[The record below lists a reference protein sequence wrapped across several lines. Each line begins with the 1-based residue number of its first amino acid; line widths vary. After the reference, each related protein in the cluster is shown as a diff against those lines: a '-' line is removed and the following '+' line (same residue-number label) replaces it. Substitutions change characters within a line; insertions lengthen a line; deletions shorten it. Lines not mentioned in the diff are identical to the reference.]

1 MIATVA
7 LDVGAYH
14 AEGCVWDSVRNRLL
28 FVDLYAGRVLDHDPE
43 SGDVVVHELGGQATD
58 VHPTTRPDRVLV
70 AVRDGIAL
78 VDASGAVTP
87 LARPLH
93 DRPELRMND
102 GHVAPDG
109 RYFAGSMADDVT
121 PGVGELFC
129 LDPGTGELSVVF
141 AGVTISNGIDW
152 SPDGAT
158 AYYVDSPT
166 GRIDACDYDAGA
178 PAGLAQRRPFARID
192 PDLGMPDGLTVDAE
206 GGVWVAVFGGGQVQ
220 HFTPSGELDA
230 VVEVPG
236 APLVTACC
244 LGGRDLDQL
253 FIATSQENLDADALA
268 AQPDAGRIFAV
279 APGVT
284 GKPATPFP
292 C

>member
-14 AEGCVWDSVRNRLL
+14 AEGCVWDPVRQRLL
-28 FVDLYAGRVLDHDPE
+28 FVDLYAGRVFDHDPE
-43 SGDVVVHELGGQATD
+43 SGAVVVHELGGQATD
-58 VHPTTRPDRVLV
+58 VHPTTRPDRLLV

-78 VDASGAVTP
+78 FDDAGAATS

-93 DRPELRMND
+93 GRPGLRMND

-109 RYFAGSMADDVT
+109 RYFAGTMADDVT

-129 LDPGTGELSVVF
+129 LDPGTGELSVVLG
-141 AGVTISNGIDW
+141 GVTISNGIDW
-152 SPDGAT
+152 SPDGAIV
-158 AYYVDSPT
+158 YYVDSPT
-166 GRIDACDYDAGA
+166 GRIDVFDYDAGT
-178 PAGLAQRRPFARID
+178 PAGLTDRRPFARID

-220 HFTPSGELDA
+220 RFTPSGERDA
-230 VVEVPG
+230 VMHTPG
-236 APLVTACC
+236 ASLVTACC
-244 LGGRDLDQL
+244 FGGRDLDEL
-253 FIATSQENLDADALA
+253 FIATSQENLGADDLA
-268 AQPDAGRIFAV
+268 AQPEAGRIFA
-279 APGVT
+279 ATPGVT